1 MSDTLSQVNHYLDFL
16 FTYGSF
22 WVYLVLFA
30 ACFVENLFPP
40 FPGDSFIVAAGG
52 LVALSR
58 LNIIPTFLV
67 INIGGLASVMVMYYV
82 GRRYGRDFFIRKD
95 YKYFSADD
103 VRKVEAKLS
112 RWGAWLLM
120 ASRFIVGFRSALA
133 VAAGIGR
140 YPTGRMIVFSAVSY
154 FAFTGLLLYIA
165 VKLVDNLGVIERYFR
180 HYDRIIWPVLILAVL
195 IYIFHRYR
203 KGKKSS

>member
-58 LNIIPTFLV
+58 LNIIPAFLV
-67 INIGGLASVMVMYYV
+67 INVGGLASVMVMYYL

-103 VRKVEAKLS
+103 VRKVEVKLS

-140 YPTGRMIVFSAVSY
+140 YPTGRMIIFSAVSY

-180 HYDRIIWPVLILAVL
+180 HYDRIIWPILILAVL

-203 KGKKSS
+203 KGKKSG

>member
-30 ACFVENLFPP
+30 ACFVENIFPP

-52 LVALSR
+52 LVGLSR

-67 INIGGLASVMVMYYV
+67 INVGGLASVMVMYYV

-140 YPTGRMIVFSAVSY
+140 YPTGRMVIFSAVSY

-180 HYDRIIWPVLILAVL
+180 HYNRIIWPVLILAVL

>member
-30 ACFVENLFPP
+30 ACFVENIFPP

-52 LVALSR
+52 LVGLSR

-67 INIGGLASVMVMYYV
+67 INVGGLASVMVMYYV

-140 YPTGRMIVFSAVSY
+140 YPTGRMIIFSAVSY

-180 HYDRIIWPVLILAVL
+180 HYNRIIWPVLILAVL